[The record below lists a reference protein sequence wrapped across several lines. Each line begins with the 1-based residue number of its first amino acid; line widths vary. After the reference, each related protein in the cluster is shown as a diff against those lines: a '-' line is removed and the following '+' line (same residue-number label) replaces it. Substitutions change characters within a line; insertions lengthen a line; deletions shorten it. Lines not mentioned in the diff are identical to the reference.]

1 MFLFVQQHLS
11 EIFIGLF
18 AITVI
23 TDLSYYLILFSKF
36 AFYKPEKNVQFNQ
49 PPVSIVI
56 ATQNDAH
63 NLKRSLP
70 ILLTQQY
77 NDYEV
82 LVVSD
87 HPDDDTEMVMAEF
100 LEQYPNI
107 VKYVNLTSS
116 VTHIKGKKFPLALGI
131 NAAKYDIVLLT
142 EPNCVPVSQ
151 YWLQNMARHFDGKKE
166 IVLGYGNYE
175 REAKLSNLL
184 LRFDTL
190 HNAMQY
196 FSYALAKSPCM
207 GVGRNLAYT
216 KRLFLKNNGFSSHY
230 HIMYGEDDLFVN
242 QVATADNCTI
252 ECFGESFVRATPEY
266 SLSSWL
272 KEKRKHNFTRHY
284 YKPKHK
290 FLLGTYDLMMPLFYL
305 FFALALVFSIPNF
318 IALYIIGG
326 LFLLKTLTQYVIF
339 GLSAK
344 KLHESNFIPFILLY
358 DILFALLNPLIY
370 IATKLTIKPIKKWK

>member
-1 MFLFVQQHLS
+1 MLLLVQQHFA
-11 EIFIGLF
+11 EIFIALF
-18 AITVI
+18 AMVVI
-23 TDLSYYLILFSKF
+23 ADLLYYFLLFSKF
-36 AFYKPEKNVQFNQ
+36 AFYKPVKPAHFSQ

-131 NAAKYDIVLLT
+131 NAAKYEIVLLT

-151 YWLQNMARHFDGKKE
+151 YWLQNMAKHFDGRKE

-184 LRFDTL
+184 LRFDTMQ
-190 HNAMQY
+190 NSMQY

-207 GVGRNLAYT
+207 GAGRNLAYT
-216 KRLFLKNNGFSSHY
+216 KKLFLKNNGFSSHY

-242 QVATADNCTI
+242 QVATASNCDV
-252 ECFGESFVRATPEY
+252 ECFGESFVLAHPEY
-266 SLSSWL
+266 SLASWL
-272 KEKRKHNFTRHY
+272 KEKRKHNFTRRY
-284 YKPKHK
+284 YKPRHK
-290 FLLGTYDLMMPLFYL
+290 FLLGAYDLLMPLFYIC
-305 FFALALVFSIPNF
+305 FGLALYFSLHDF
-318 IALYIIGG
+318 TALYVIGG
-326 LFLLKTLTQYVIF
+326 LFLLKTGVQYLIF

-370 IATKLTIKPIKKWK
+370 IATKLTIKPVKKWK